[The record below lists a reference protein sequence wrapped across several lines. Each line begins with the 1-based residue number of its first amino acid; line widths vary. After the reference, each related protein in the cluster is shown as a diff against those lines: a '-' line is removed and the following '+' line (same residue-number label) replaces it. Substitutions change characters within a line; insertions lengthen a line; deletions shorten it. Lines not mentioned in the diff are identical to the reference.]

1 MSNAN
6 FADVNGQHILTAC
19 MAPASRS
26 FSFNPLVVEGL
37 EDQPVRHRWQTRS
50 DRQLIIG
57 SNRNT
62 PRPYKSCRL

>member
-6 FADVNGQHILTAC
+6 FADVNGQHIFTAC

-26 FSFNPLVVEGL
+26 FFFNPLVVEGL
-37 EDQPVRHRWQTRS
+37 EDQPVRRRWQTRS

-57 SNRNT
+57 PNRNT